1 MADPTN
7 TPRQPELPSETHSAA
22 ERNRRRVIQRGL
34 AAAPLLMTLL
44 SRPVLGQVQCFAP
57 SAAVSI
63 PTSTHGATI
72 LCSGRAPGF
81 WADPLNFS
89 AWAAPYYPDPAPAGQ
104 SPTLFNAVFS
114 VSPYASTTTLLQVLA
129 LPAGGADDV
138 ARYSVAALL
147 NAQAGWTSPLPLP
160 VPAVVGIWSEYAST
174 GYGYFEPTAGVKRF
188 QGDIV
193 LYLKSTMP
201 L

>member
-1 MADPTN
+1 QLSEPLEGELHHHLGGSVPGHLRLQPAGHCRLSGALRAIAVSELFHAPGKRPSQMARGRARSSGAQSGLDLLPAHHKRNPQLPGWSVETRVLGRGTRPRLLQLIVPMADPTN

-89 AWAAPYYPDPAPAGQ
+89 
-104 SPTLFNAVFS
+104 
-114 VSPYASTTTLLQVLA
+114 
-129 LPAGGADDV
+129 
-138 ARYSVAALL
+138 
-147 NAQAGWTSPLPLP
+147 
-160 VPAVVGIWSEYAST
+160 
-174 GYGYFEPTAGVKRF
+174 
-188 QGDIV
+188 
-193 LYLKSTMP
+193 
-201 L
+201 